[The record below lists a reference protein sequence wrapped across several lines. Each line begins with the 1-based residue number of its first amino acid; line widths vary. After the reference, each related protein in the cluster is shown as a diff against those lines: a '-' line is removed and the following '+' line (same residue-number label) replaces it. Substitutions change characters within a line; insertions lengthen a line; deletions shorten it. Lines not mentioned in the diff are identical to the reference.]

1 MRNIQLIIEYDG
13 SRYDGWQKASA
24 KNGNSAKGG
33 AIQEKI
39 EEVLEKMEGT
49 KVELIGAIRTEA
61 GVHAYRQVANFHTDS
76 KKKTYEIKM
85 MLESEKINDFIVLGP
100 AEPYLYKLNDQ
111 YRLRLLLKYKDYKTV
126 TNILHKVK
134 EKMRGTSNVNL
145 TIDVN
150 PLED

>member
-1 MRNIQLIIEYDG
+1 
-13 SRYDGWQKASA
+13 
-24 KNGNSAKGG
+24 
-33 AIQEKI
+33 
-39 EEVLEKMEGT
+39 
-49 KVELIGAIRTEA
+49 
-61 GVHAYRQVANFHTDS
+61 
-76 KKKTYEIKM
+76 M